1 MRPSLFAS
9 SERQAKRERLHDG
22 HAMRPTQD
30 ELIAFLANV
39 FPQNPCT
46 VQTLTPEGAIV
57 SYQVSE
63 RDLRPG
69 GTISGPSMFLVADVA
84 LYVAI
89 LSRVGLVP
97 LAVTTDLSIHF
108 LRKPVAHAALRGECR
123 LIKLGRSLATGDVL
137 IYSEGRD
144 APVAHAV
151 GSYAIPAA
159 G

>member
-1 MRPSLFAS
+1 
-9 SERQAKRERLHDG
+9 
-22 HAMRPTQD
+22 MRPTQD
-30 ELIAFLANV
+30 ALTAFLAEA

-46 VQTLTPEGAIV
+46 ISALTPEGAIV

-69 GTISGPSMFLVADVA
+69 GTVSGPSMFLLADVA

-89 LSRVGLVP
+89 LSRIGLVA
-97 LAVTTDLSIHF
+97 LAVTTDISIHF

-123 LIKLGRSLATGDVL
+123 LIKLGRTLATGDVL
-137 IYSEGRD
+137 IYSEGCD
-144 APVAHAV
+144 DPVAHAV
-151 GSYAIPAA
+151 GSYAIPAL

>member
-1 MRPSLFAS
+1 
-9 SERQAKRERLHDG
+9 
-22 HAMRPTQD
+22 MRPTQE
-30 ELIAFLANV
+30 ELTTFLAQA

-46 VQTLTPEGAIV
+46 LQALTPEGAVV
-57 SYQVSE
+57 SYQVSD

-69 GTISGPSMFLVADVA
+69 GTVSGPSMFLVADVA

-89 LSRVGLVP
+89 LSRIGLVP

-108 LRKPVAHAALRGECR
+108 LRKPTPHAALRGECR
-123 LIKLGRSLATGDVL
+123 LIKLGRTLATGDVL
-137 IYSEGRD
+137 IYSEGQD

>member
-1 MRPSLFAS
+1 
-9 SERQAKRERLHDG
+9 
-22 HAMRPTQD
+22 MRPTQA
-30 ELIAFLANV
+30 ELAAFLAKE
-39 FPQNPCT
+39 FPQSACT
-46 VQTLTPEGAIV
+46 LQALTPEGAIL

-69 GTISGPSMFLVADVA
+69 GTVSGPSMFLLADVA

-89 LSRVGLVP
+89 LSRIGLVA
-97 LAVTTDLSIHF
+97 LAVTTDLSMHF
-108 LRKPVAHAALRGECR
+108 LRKPAPHAALRGECR

-137 IYSEGRD
+137 IYSEGQD

-151 GSYAIPAA
+151 GSYAIPTA